1 MEWNKIKYIIYIMS
15 ICACKN
21 QTTKARCTYPAK
33 LGTIYCG
40 VHKNCRENAS
50 NPQPQP
56 SKIKVKPKPATFQ
69 PQVKPA
75 TFQPQV
81 KPATFQPQVKPAK
94 PTKVK
99 PKIKLVKSNLDSFM
113 ETRIR
118 NYRILEPQFK
128 NLDKCLTE
136 NYRTKKDGGNQLI
149 LTGYEHPI
157 IFDESKRIGSKSVY
171 GEVYKAHNEEG
182 SSPNFSAKIMGKHVF
197 GGHDNLNEVKILEK
211 LTKLALTGNYPNFPL
226 MYTSL
231 ICDKPEQP
239 QRGHK
244 VHITD
249 ESYIVVISELADC
262 DTLRWFKHQ
271 RTHDEYKSVIL
282 QMIYTIYTFH
292 NVVKYIHDDLHLG
305 NFLVHKIKPGGFFT
319 YTINNVEIKV
329 PNCGYLIVIWDF
341 GGSREFNEDDF
352 AYDYFNPLDK
362 IIDIKAFIRIDPLFD
377 LKPLPPLT
385 FEWLKNIIDYMM
397 RSFLPNNP
405 QHDFKTE
412 HETISS
418 LPV

>member
-1 MEWNKIKYIIYIMS
+1 MS

-50 NPQPQP
+50 IPQPAQP

-75 TFQPQV
+75 
-81 KPATFQPQVKPAK
+81 KPA
-94 PTKVK
+94 KVK

-182 SSPNFSAKIMGKHVF
+182 SSPNFSAKIMGKLVF

-211 LTKLALTGNYPNFPL
+211 LTKLALTGNYPYFPL

-262 DTLRWFKHQ
+262 DTRWWFKHQ
-271 RTHDEYKSVIL
+271 RTHEEYKSVIL

-341 GGSREFNEDDF
+341 GGSYKFKSSEDDY

-362 IIDIKAFIRIDPLFD
+362 IIDIRAFIDIDPLFD
-377 LKPLPPLT
+377 LKPLPDST
-385 FEWLKNIIDYMM
+385 FEWLKNIIDYMR
-397 RSFLPNNP
+397 RSFLPDNP
-405 QHDFKTE
+405 QYDFKTE